1 MEFEQEYRGLRMYKL
16 GMLYAMLQKG
26 LNHNLLN
33 IILYVTI
40 ANAVYNSRNECS
52 NADVI
57 EK

>member
-1 MEFEQEYRGLRMYKL
+1 MYKL